1 MNINGPARPVCRMV
15 PADDDAADGHRNEK
29 EKENAGSLIH
39 EFNHLPGREGFAA
52 LTAPHQEIHFPG
64 DSDVYG
70 RKINDAPQI
79 IEQHAIPV
87 EQGRMYCPDDN
98 ADQSNADEDH
108 HAGIVT
114 LLRVMILGHNYFS
127 YYCVNLTD
135 SGCAIS
141 PGKGTGL
148 FSDYFITKW

>member
-1 MNINGPARPVCRMV
+1 MNINGPACPVCRMV

-29 EKENAGSLIH
+29 EKENAGGLIH
-39 EFNHLPGREGFAA
+39 EFNHLPGREDFAA

-79 IEQHAIPV
+79 IEQHTIPV

-98 ADQSNADEDH
+98 ADQSNADEEH

-114 LLRVMILGHNYFS
+114 LLRVRILGHSGFS
-127 YYCVNLTD
+127 H
-135 SGCAIS
+135 
-141 PGKGTGL
+141 
-148 FSDYFITKW
+148 